1 MVVRGIT
8 FAMVVWG
15 ITFTVEECLRATAS
29 HRVPLALMSVE
40 LGRERG

>member
-8 FAMVVWG
+8 LAKVVYT

-29 HRVPLALMSVE
+29 HRVPLAMMSVE

>member
-8 FAMVVWG
+8 REMVVCG
-15 ITFTVEECLRATAS
+15 ITFTVEECLRAMAS
-29 HRVPLALMSVE
+29 HRAPLALMSVE